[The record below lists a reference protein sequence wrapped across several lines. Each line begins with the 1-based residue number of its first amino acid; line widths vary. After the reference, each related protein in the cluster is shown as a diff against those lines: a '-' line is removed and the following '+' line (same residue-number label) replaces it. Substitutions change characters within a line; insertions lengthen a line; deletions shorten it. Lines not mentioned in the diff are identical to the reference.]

1 MFFSLIISMFGWLP
15 FPLRA
20 LIGAVFVIFSVFVAI
35 ALVKMVFTLMQFV
48 VNMLTGILGKVASL
62 FM

>member
-20 LIGAVFVIFSVFVAI
+20 LIGAIFVFFSIFVAI
-35 ALVKMVFTLMQFV
+35 ALIKMLFTLIEFIAG
-48 VNMLTGILGKVASL
+48 MLGGILGKVASL